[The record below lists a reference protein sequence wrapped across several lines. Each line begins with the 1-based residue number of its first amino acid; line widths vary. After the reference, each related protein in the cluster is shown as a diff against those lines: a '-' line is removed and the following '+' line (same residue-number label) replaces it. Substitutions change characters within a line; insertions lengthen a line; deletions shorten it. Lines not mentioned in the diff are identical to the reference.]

1 MSALSRLINQRMV
14 ERGIDSGREL
24 ARLTEGPAR
33 RQGVTPVTS
42 ANASIYISGSHGRP
56 SDRTLK
62 LLAETLSLPLWKLR
76 EAADV
81 PPGEPEPYQP
91 PPEADRLNR
100 KQRNAVNTIIRL
112 LASPETPPDE
122 GSHQLGPGT
131 APTLGWQS
139 DDHTEVAPPDRS
151 SSATTDSI
159 DDASSE
165 SQGNG
170 AK

>member
-1 MSALSRLINQRMV
+1 MSALSRLINQRMR

-33 RQGVTPVTS
+33 RQGVTPMTS

-56 SDRTLK
+56 SERTFN
-62 LLAETLSLPLWKLR
+62 LLAEALSLPLWKLR

-81 PPGEPEPYQP
+81 PPGESEPYQP
-91 PPEADRLNR
+91 PPEAARLNR
-100 KQRNAVNTIIRL
+100 RQRNAVDEVIRL
-112 LASPETPPDE
+112 LTSRETPPE
-122 GSHQLGPGT
+122 GSYQLGPGT
-131 APTLGWQS
+131 EPTLGWQS
-139 DDHTEVAPPDRS
+139 DDQTEVAPPDRNS
-151 SSATTDSI
+151 STTTDSV

>member
-1 MSALSRLINQRMV
+1 MSALSRLINQRRA

-24 ARLTEGPAR
+24 ARLTEAPAR
-33 RQGVTPVTS
+33 RQGVKPVTS
-42 ANASIYISGSHGRP
+42 ANASTYISGSHGRP

-62 LLAETLSLPLWKLR
+62 LLAEALSLPLWKLR

-81 PPGEPEPYQP
+81 PPGESEPYQP

-100 KQRNAVNTIIRL
+100 RQRNAVNTIIRL
-112 LASPETPPDE
+112 LASREPSPE

-131 APTLGWQS
+131 EPSLGWQS